1 MAKRRVNEPGLNYL
15 KQEVQSYQRTA
26 GDLRRENEQLRSDRT
41 MLLDVL
47 GEISDDDSIWVDTV
61 EVRTMRFRLK
71 NLLNNIKNG

>member
-15 KQEVQSYQRTA
+15 KQQAQTYQRTA

-47 GEISDDDSIWVDTV
+47 GDISDDDSIWVDTV

>member
-47 GEISDDDSIWVDTV
+47 GEISGDDSIWVDTV

>member
-1 MAKRRVNEPGLNYL
+1 MAKRRANEPGINYL

-26 GDLRRENEQLRSDRT
+26 GDLRREVEQLRSDRG

-47 GEISDDDSIWVDTV
+47 SEITVDDSLWVDNV
-61 EVRTMRFRLK
+61 EVKTMRFRLN